1 MIRFW
6 ILLLGIFFLIGCKK
20 TQSSQSSTNLPGPP
34 APNGTLLQVTVNQ
47 NQAGNAIPP
56 NFQGLSYEAGILN
69 NNSNFLSANNAVLIQ
84 LIKNL
89 GSGMIRIGG
98 NSSDNISW
106 TGFARGN
113 KTGSDSLTTT
123 DIDNFV
129 AFAKA
134 VGWPVLFGVNLGSNN
149 PLSAANESG
158 YLKSALGNLLYAIQI
173 GNEPDL
179 YYNNGH
185 RTSSYTYN
193 NYQTEWNSYFS
204 AIKNLQPQAPFAGP
218 DVAYNT
224 NWISSFSTNESSNVI
239 LIDGHYYNTGPATS
253 PSITYQTILTPNT
266 QLTTYLQ
273 SLNAASTKYHLPFRI
288 SECNSVYDGGK
299 AGVSNVFAS
308 ALWALDYMWTVVENN
323 GLGVNFHGGNG
334 GAYSPF
340 VLSNSVIT
348 AQPEYYAMLAFKYG
362 TNGGNLLP
370 VSLSASAYNC
380 TAYACK
386 NGNAT
391 YVTLINKDTV
401 NNLSFSIQLNQSVG
415 TIQLARLSAPTI
427 TSTSGIQFA
436 GSTVN
441 TDGSFKMGTLEQYAV
456 NKNNFVVNVPSGSA
470 VVVTAQ

>member
-1 MIRFW
+1 MTR
-6 ILLLGIFFLIGCKK
+6 LRIFFWGLFLIFGCSKNQS
-20 TQSSQSSTNLPGPP
+20 TQNSSNFTAPP
-34 APNGTLLQVTVNQ
+34 APNGVIVQVTVNQ
-47 NQAGNAIPP
+47 NQVGNTIPA
-56 NFQGLSYEAGILN
+56 NFQGLSYEAGILC
-69 NNSNFLSANNAVLIQ
+69 NNSNFLSSNNAVLIQ

-89 GSGMIRIGG
+89 GSGIIRVGG

-106 TGFARGN
+106 TGLVRAT
-113 KTGSDSLTTT
+113 KTGSDSLTTS
-123 DIDNFV
+123 DLDNFA
-129 AFAKA
+129 AFAKV

-149 PLSAANESG
+149 PLSAANEAS
-158 YLKSALGNLLYAIQI
+158 YLKSGLGNLLYAIQI

-185 RTSSYTYN
+185 RTSTYTYN
-193 NYQTEWNSYFS
+193 NYQSEWNTYF
-204 AIKNLQPQAPFAGP
+204 AALKNVQPQTPFAGP

-253 PSITYQTILTPNT
+253 PSITYQTILAPNT
-266 QLTTYLQ
+266 QLVTYLQ

-308 ALWALDYMWTVVENN
+308 SLWALDYMWTVAENN
-323 GLGVNFHGGNG
+323 GQGVNFHGGNG
-334 GAYSPF
+334 GPYSPF

-415 TIQLARLSAPTI
+415 TIQLARLSAPNI

-441 TDGSFKMGTLEQYAV
+441 TDGSFIMGTLEQYAV